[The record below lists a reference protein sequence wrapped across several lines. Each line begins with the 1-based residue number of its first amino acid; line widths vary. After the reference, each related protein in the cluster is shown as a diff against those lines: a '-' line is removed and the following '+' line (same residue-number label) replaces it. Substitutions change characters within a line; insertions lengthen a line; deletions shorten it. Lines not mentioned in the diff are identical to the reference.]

1 MTMIKNGHFPITN
14 ADRTQSSQLT
24 AMQVVRRIA
33 APTPL
38 ILEFIEGVLG
48 IRPIPVELTEAENLV
63 AGVGHENGV
72 LVTGDLLPPFSVL
85 ISNERQPPETSA
97 GAAARRLTRRVG
109 AARSRS

>member
-1 MTMIKNGHFPITN
+1 M
-14 ADRTQSSQLT
+14 RQSDEQTPPVVDQCHGTSRQLT
-24 AMQVVRRIA
+24 TMQVVCGVA

-38 ILEFIEGVLG
+38 VLEFIEGVLS
-48 IRPIPVELTEAENLV
+48 IRLISVELAKAENLV
-63 AGVGHENGV
+63 VGVGDENGV